1 MSDTFQ
7 EGSPI
12 FHQVEKRI
20 SDNIVS
26 GKLVTDDQVPS
37 TNQFAKH
44 YQINPATAAK
54 GINRL
59 VDKGILYKKR
69 GVGMFVAEGARK
81 QLIAE
86 RKQMFYEEF
95 VLPMLE
101 EAEQLEVSAEE
112 VKEMIDGGKNH
123 DH

>member
-1 MSDTFQ
+1 MNGAFQ
-7 EGSPI
+7 DGSPI

-26 GKLVTDDQVPS
+26 GKLTTDDQVPS

-69 GVGMFVAEGARK
+69 GVGMFVASGARK
-81 QLIAE
+81 KLVAE
-86 RKQMFYEEF
+86 RQQLFYEEF
-95 VLPMLE
+95 ILPMLE
-101 EAEQLEVSAEE
+101 EAEQLDISVEE
-112 VKEMIDGGKNH
+112 VKKMIDGGI
-123 DH
+123 

>member
-1 MSDTFQ
+1 MSESFQ

-26 GKLVTDDQVPS
+26 GKLKTDDQVPS

-54 GINRL
+54 GINML
-59 VDKGILYKKR
+59 VDRGILYKKR
-69 GVGMFVAEGARK
+69 GVGMFVAEGAREK
-81 QLIAE
+81 LIGERQQL
-86 RKQMFYEEF
+86 FYEKY
-95 VLPMLE
+95 VLPMLD
-101 EAEQLEVSAEE
+101 EAKQIDVSKDEI
-112 VKEMIDGGKNH
+112 KNMIDGGE
-123 DH
+123 